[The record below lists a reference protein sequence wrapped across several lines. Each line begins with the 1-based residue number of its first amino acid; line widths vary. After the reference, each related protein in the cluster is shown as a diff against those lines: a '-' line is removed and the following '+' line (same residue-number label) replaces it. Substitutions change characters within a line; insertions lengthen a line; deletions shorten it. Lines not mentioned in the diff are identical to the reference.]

1 MFSTDNHFEVS
12 VSISLL
18 LQNMPLL
25 VERFSLC
32 SLPIITL
39 KLVCQSHYCYKICP
53 CFQHLYHPFNKLSFL
68 LKVEEMR
75 KTLAKLESEK
85 KRQAQLLNN
94 LKVEKT
100 DFMAEIDKLRTEL
113 EEKNKEIDDLEMKR

>member
-1 MFSTDNHFEVS
+1 
-12 VSISLL
+12 
-18 LQNMPLL
+18 
-25 VERFSLC
+25 
-32 SLPIITL
+32 
-39 KLVCQSHYCYKICP
+39 
-53 CFQHLYHPFNKLSFL
+53 
-68 LKVEEMR
+68 MR